1 MAGTAMRHIV
11 CFGNPLHGD
20 DGFGHAV
27 YQRLAQLPAPADLRL
42 FDAGT
47 PGPAALVLFQD
58 CDEVLIVDARL
69 SGGEPGRLGQPAP
82 ETVMAETS
90 LAGHGMGVGY
100 LLHALAALPET
111 MPRIRIISAETAT
124 VAAFRPGL
132 SAPLLRAVDE
142 AVALLS
148 PYFIGDAA

>member
-1 MAGTAMRHIV
+1 MDGAAMRHIV

-27 YQRLAQLPAPADLRL
+27 YQKLALLPLPGDLRL

-47 PGPAALVLFQD
+47 PGLAALALFQD
-58 CDEVLIVDARL
+58 CDEVFIVDACR
-69 SGGEPGRLGQPAP
+69 SGGEPGRLSQPEP

-90 LAGHGMGVGY
+90 LAGHGIGVGY
-100 LLHALAALPET
+100 LLQALAALPET
-111 MPRIRIISAETAT
+111 MPRIRIIAAETAT
-124 VAAFRPGL
+124 VTAFRPGL
-132 SAPLLRAVDE
+132 SAALLNAVDE

-148 PYFIGDAA
+148 PYFLNDAA